1 MEQPERAQSGRAH
14 APNGQDMSIGPIVVE
29 QKGSHFVA
37 WVRGEDGHARRAMLV
52 VGKTA
57 EEAEARLRAW
67 WEANPEG

>member
-1 MEQPERAQSGRAH
+1 M
-14 APNGQDMSIGPIVVE
+14 DIGPVVVE

-37 WVRGEDGHARRAMLV
+37 WVRAEDGSARKALLM

-67 WEANPEG
+67 WTANPEA